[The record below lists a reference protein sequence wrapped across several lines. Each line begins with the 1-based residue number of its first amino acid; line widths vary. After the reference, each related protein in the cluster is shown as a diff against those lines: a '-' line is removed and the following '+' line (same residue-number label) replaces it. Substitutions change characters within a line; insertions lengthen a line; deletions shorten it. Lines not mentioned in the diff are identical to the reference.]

1 MSAEKTSARTSDETH
16 AASGSLGLG
25 DRTGSGSGSLDG
37 PSAAASTTAEK
48 APAPKAK
55 RGLFGRKSA
64 PEPTTYSEKMADQ
77 ALDVN
82 PESKTTADVQ
92 PVSFS
97 SMFRYL
103 HQNYMPIK
111 GLTFIRFATK
121 FELFLNF
128 IGLIAAAAGGAAQVS
143 ILQL

>member
-1 MSAEKTSARTSDETH
+1 MSAEKSARTSDETH
-16 AASGSLGLG
+16 AASGSLGMG

-55 RGLFGRKSA
+55 RGLFGRKQA

-82 PESKTTADVQ
+82 PESKATADVP
-92 PVSFS
+92 PVSFA
-97 SMFRYL
+97 SMFRFVK
-103 HQNYMPIK
+103 HSQS
-111 GLTFIRFATK
+111 FARGPD
-121 FELFLNF
+121 L
-128 IGLIAAAAGGAAQVS
+128 V
-143 ILQL
+143 